1 MESHEFERAD
11 HAIASQL
18 GVKHKSNGT
27 SVVPDELKSILYSAD
42 TPTTLTEFLQADCP
56 CLGLHIVQFTDS
68 TMVTI
73 NWPHVLLDTM
83 ALADILHAWTLL
95 LNGHTDKIPM
105 PSCFDSDPLASLG
118 VSHATPHD
126 LANHQLSLPSLV
138 SFGVRSALRF
148 LRSKIEHRMIYVPA
162 WYLQSIRETALWD
175 LNMMEPGQSVPF
187 LSDGDLLCAWW
198 ARHSVRHL
206 DKQKHHGKTVVIS
219 NAMSIRPV
227 LEKDVLPPCRPFI
240 ANSTAI
246 ITTLMKLEDI
256 IDQPPMNAASKVRDS
271 IIKLRSREQ
280 VEAYAALQR
289 SSWKRVAP
297 LFGDHKMHGI
307 MVSNWSKAK
316 LFDMDF
322 SGALFDMA
330 ETRLEQPRSRVK
342 PAFIQ
347 SHFAGGDFV
356 EVVVVIGKDADGG
369 YWLNC
374 STNANRW
381 QAIAAALADELKSPM
396 TRPST

>member
-1 MESHEFERAD
+1 METHEFERAE

-18 GVKHKSNGT
+18 GDKNKSNGI
-27 SVVPDELKSILYSAD
+27 SAVPDQLKSILYSAD
-42 TPTTLTEFLQADCP
+42 TPTTLTEFLQADCH
-56 CLGLHIVQFTDS
+56 CLGLHVVRFTDA
-68 TMVTI
+68 TLVTI
-73 NWPHVLLDTM
+73 NWPHVLFDTM
-83 ALADILHAWTLL
+83 ALADILHAWTLML
-95 LNGHTDKIPM
+95 RGHGDKIQM
-105 PSCFDSDPLASLG
+105 PSWFDSDPLASLG
-118 VSHATPHD
+118 VSCETPHK
-126 LANHQLSLPSLV
+126 LADYRLSLPSLA

-148 LRSKIEHRMIYVPA
+148 LCSKIEHRMVYIPA
-162 WYLQSIRETALWD
+162 WYLQSIRETALRD
-175 LNMMEPGQSVPF
+175 LKLMEPGQAMPF
-187 LSDGDLLCAWW
+187 LSDGDVLCAWW

-206 DKQKHHGKTVVIS
+206 DKHKQHGKTVVIS

-227 LEKDVLPPCRPFI
+227 LVKDILPPGQPFI

-246 ITTLMKLEDI
+246 ITTLMKLEDVT
-256 IDQPPMNAASKVRDS
+256 DQPLMNAANKVRHS

-280 VEAYAALQR
+280 VEAYAALQS

-297 LFGDHKMHGI
+297 LFGDHKMHAI

-322 SGALFDMA
+322 SGALFDIA
-330 ETRLEQPRSRVK
+330 ETRLRQSRTRVK

-381 QAIAAALADELKSPM
+381 QDIAAAMAEELKP
-396 TRPST
+396 PLDSTST